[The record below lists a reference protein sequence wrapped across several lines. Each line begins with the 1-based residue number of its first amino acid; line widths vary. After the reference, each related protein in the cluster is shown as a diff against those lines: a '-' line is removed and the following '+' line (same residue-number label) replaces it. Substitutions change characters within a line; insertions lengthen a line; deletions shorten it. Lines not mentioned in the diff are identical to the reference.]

1 MNAMRFNLRVYGLI
15 INPKDEVLVSDEL
28 RFNRNFT
35 KFPGGGLEWGEG
47 LRETLARELRE
58 EMSLDAKIGG
68 LYYVNDFF
76 QKSAFT
82 ETDQL
87 FSFYYE
93 VSEVDFD
100 RIKATTLKKNLVT
113 EGEQF
118 RWVPLKKLNEDMFT
132 FPIDK
137 IVCNKLREQ
146 YS

>member
-1 MNAMRFNLRVYGLI
+1 MNTMRFNLRIYGLI

-87 FSFYYE
+87 YCSRNLLQTILSIGNVNISSFNFLSGTQRNCSPS
-93 VSEVDFD
+93 VIRFFLSVVALIRSKSTSE
-100 RIKATTLKKNLVT
+100 T
-113 EGEQF
+113 
-118 RWVPLKKLNEDMFT
+118 
-132 FPIDK
+132 
-137 IVCNKLREQ
+137 
-146 YS
+146 S